1 MTEQSGQRRGRPR
14 SLNRVQIIGNLGR
27 DPEMRF
33 TQGGTPVANFSV
45 AVNENWQ
52 TRDGQ
57 QQEHTE
63 WFRVVAWTRLA
74 EIANEYLRRGTLV
87 FVEGN
92 LRSREWQDREGNNR
106 TSVELI
112 ARDFLM
118 LSGRDE
124 GVQRDDYDGQRDGGQ
139 SASPAVPTA
148 ASPAVPAA
156 SPAVGGSGG
165 QNSRQDAGF
174 PAGGDDISPDD
185 LPF

>member
-1 MTEQSGQRRGRPR
+1 
-14 SLNRVQIIGNLGR
+14 
-27 DPEMRF
+27 MRF

-74 EIANEYLRRGTLV
+74 EIANEYLRRGMLV
-87 FVEGN
+87 YVEGN

-106 TSVELI
+106 TSVELV

-124 GVQRDDYDGQRDGGQ
+124 GVQRDDYDSQAGGQRGGYADGQGAGR
-139 SASPAVPTA
+139 SAD
-148 ASPAVPAA
+148 
-156 SPAVGGSGG
+156 
-165 QNSRQDAGF
+165 QD
-174 PAGGDDISPDD
+174 DEISPDD

>member
-1 MTEQSGQRRGRPR
+1 
-14 SLNRVQIIGNLGR
+14 
-27 DPEMRF
+27 MRF

-74 EIANEYLRRGTLV
+74 EIANEYLRRGMLV
-87 FVEGN
+87 YVEGN
-92 LRSREWQDREGNNR
+92 LRSSEWQDREGNNR

-124 GVQRDDYDGQRDGGQ
+124 GVQRDDYDSQAGGQRGGYADGQGAGR
-139 SASPAVPTA
+139 SAD
-148 ASPAVPAA
+148 
-156 SPAVGGSGG
+156 
-165 QNSRQDAGF
+165 QD
-174 PAGGDDISPDD
+174 DEISPDD